1 MEIRKKFF
9 LHVGYPKTATTTL
22 QKVLFK
28 RHPDLCYLGKPL
40 TGDLLELERQIV
52 KLDSVQ
58 FERVL
63 PRLQDAF
70 AALVARKENGRN
82 MMLSHEDFLR
92 PARYGGHD
100 IGRTAERVRQVF
112 ADPVSADYD
121 VCVMLTIRRQV
132 DIIPSYFFDSVS
144 RIPDDFRRFVDA
156 SLEHPRQGYFA
167 TLFYNEV
174 AAFYKKLFGKDSVTL
189 FAFEDFVDE
198 RDGFAQR
205 LSGYL
210 GIDADRAQKCIA
222 SGSYNTKPQSHSGSG
237 YHITANEYLL
247 DKMHRH
253 NWKIANFP
261 RSLRIVLKRVP
272 FSKLSFELNS
282 RQRSS
287 IESLYSESNRLLAED
302 FDIELGKLGYY

>member
-40 TGDLLELERQIV
+40 TGDLLDIERKIV
-52 KLDSVQ
+52 KLDTVQ

-70 AALVARKENGRN
+70 AALVAGKKNGRN

-92 PARYGGHD
+92 PGRYGGHD

-156 SLEHPRQGYFA
+156 SLENPRQGYFA
-167 TLFYNEV
+167 SLFYNEV
-174 AAFYKKLFGKDSVTL
+174 AAFYRKLFGKDRVTL
-189 FAFEDFVDE
+189 FTFEDFVGE
-198 RDGFAQR
+198 RDGFTQR

-210 GIDADRAQKCIA
+210 GIDVEKSQECIA
-222 SGSYNTKPQSHSGSG
+222 SGSYNTKPRSSSGSG

-247 DKMHRH
+247 DKLHRH
-253 NWKIANFP
+253 NWNIANFP
-261 RSLRIVLKRVP
+261 RWLRIVLKRVP
-272 FSKLSFELNS
+272 FNNLSFELSS
-282 RQRSS
+282 RQRSD
-287 IESLYSESNRLLAED
+287 IVSLYGESNRLLAEE
-302 FDIELGKLGYY
+302 FDIELGRLGYY